1 MKMKNYILRY
11 ILPLFAIVASLHAQ
25 AQIESA
31 PLIPMNSTSA
41 MEGSGSNIPLA
52 AESGTFAYDE
62 DIVTIGK
69 ASAANGPRRVGG
81 WDDSMPPGPVPIGSL
96 PFLLMLLLCG
106 GYVVVKKRQQSKLA

>member
-41 MEGSGSNIPLA
+41 MTGSGSTIPLA
-52 AESGTFAYDE
+52 AETGAFAYDE
-62 DIVTIGK
+62 NIVTISR
-69 ASAANGPRRVGG
+69 APAAGPRRVG
-81 WDDSMPPGPVPIGSL
+81 WDGDYPQDLVPIGSL

-106 GYVVVKKRQQSKLA
+106 GYVVMKKRKESNLA